1 MATSS
6 ITANFYTDD
15 PKAANAIV
23 HALFTETSS
32 PRRMPPRTRFEVKHT
47 PAGDKAFFERL
58 RSKLERERACVG
70 A

>member
-23 HALFTETSS
+23 HALFTKAPPSRL
-32 PRRMPPRTRFEVKHT
+32 RRPKVRVVEFTKAEER
-47 PAGDKAFFERL
+47 AFFDRL
-58 RSKLERERACVG
+58 RNKIERERASAGV
-70 A
+70 

>member
-23 HALFTETSS
+23 HALFTDVPATIPARHKGLYRVAKRTSA
-32 PRRMPPRTRFEVKHT
+32 REN
-47 PAGDKAFFERL
+47 AFFEAMKRKY
-58 RSKLERERACVG
+58 RKCPAT
-70 A
+70 

>member
-23 HALFTETSS
+23 HALFTDAPSTVRCPVE
-32 PRRMPPRTRFEVKHT
+32 RQYVVVQHT
-47 PAGDKAFFERL
+47 PAQERAFFKRL
-58 RSKLERERACVG
+58 QKKYGSCQKG
-70 A
+70 